1 MFAAEIGTV
10 FTIRFTDA
18 QFDLVL
24 REATLMEHHNPLVHT
39 RAPFSLLFVC
49 PDHRILEQGNYA
61 IDHERLGRIEIFI
74 VAVAADADGVHYEAV
89 FN

>member
-1 MFAAEIGTV
+1 MFAAEVGTP

-24 REATLMEHHNPLVHT
+24 REATALAHHMPHIHS

-49 PDHRILEQGNYA
+49 TDNRILEQGNYA
-61 IDHERLGRIEIFI
+61 ITHERLGVFEIFI
-74 VAVAADADGVHYEAV
+74 VPVAEDADGVHYEAV